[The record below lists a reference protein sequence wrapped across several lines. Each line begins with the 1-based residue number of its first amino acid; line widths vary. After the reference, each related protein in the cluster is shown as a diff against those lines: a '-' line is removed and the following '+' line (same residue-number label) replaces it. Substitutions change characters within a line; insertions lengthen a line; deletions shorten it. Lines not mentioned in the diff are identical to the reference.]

1 MDLVVRVDPRHVNGA
16 DVVVGFPGPGLVGGI
31 VIEELVETLG
41 LENAGSIGGSILP
54 PHLVVEDGVPQWP
67 VVCFRAPGI
76 LAVKVE
82 VELGDGEAHAFAR
95 ELTAFLRTAGARSV
109 LVAEGV
115 PGAPVEVEDLLETGL
130 PPREEDVPVCGAT
143 SDRALRERIEAAGM
157 DPLDDGVFG
166 GGAAATLLWA
176 ETAGLPAALVC
187 VSARP
192 NLPDVRAAASLV
204 TALARMLGLGVDVED
219 LRERGE
225 ELERAWMRILEDAH
239 ASPGKRGDAMFS

>member
-1 MDLVVRVDPRHVNGA
+1 MDLVVRVDPRLVNGA

-41 LENAGSIGGSILP
+41 LEHAGSMGGAVLP
-54 PHLVVEDGVPQWP
+54 PHLIVEDGVPQWP
-67 VVCFRAPGI
+67 VVCFAAPGI

-82 VELGDGEAHAFAR
+82 VELGDAESHTFAR
-95 ELTAFLRTAGARSV
+95 ALTEFLRTAGARSV
-109 LVAEGV
+109 LVAEGI
-115 PGAPVEVEDLLETGL
+115 PGAPVEVEDLLEAGFPLQGDL
-130 PPREEDVPVCGAT
+130 PALGAT
-143 SDRALRERIEAAGM
+143 THRDLRARLEGAGIE
-157 DPLDDGVFG
+157 PLDDGVFG

-176 ETAGLPAALVC
+176 ETTGLPSALVG

-204 TALARMLGLGVDVED
+204 AALARMLGVGVDVTD

-225 ELERAWMRILEDAH
+225 ELERAWMRILEDANGERK
-239 ASPGKRGDAMFS
+239 PGDAMFS